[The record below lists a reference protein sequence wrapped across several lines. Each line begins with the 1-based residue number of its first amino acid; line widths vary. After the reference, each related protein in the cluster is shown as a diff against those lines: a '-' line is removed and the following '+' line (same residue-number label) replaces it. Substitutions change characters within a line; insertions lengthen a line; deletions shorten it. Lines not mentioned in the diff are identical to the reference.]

1 MTAVPRFLYYAAT
14 TLSGYQTLGEEYSG
28 LIQIVAAAT
37 GRVRTPSLPRRFLMV
52 FLQTFGPRILA
63 AALARAE
70 KHLNDEKLS
79 LGRLRTVSR
88 ASVPP
93 EYIILDSFNC
103 G

>member
-1 MTAVPRFLYYAAT
+1 MWIRNTDLHMSAGLRFLYYAAT

-28 LIQIVAAAT
+28 LIQIVASAA

-63 AALARAE
+63 AALGRFE

-79 LGRLRTVSR
+79 LGT
-88 ASVPP
+88 
-93 EYIILDSFNC
+93 
-103 G
+103 